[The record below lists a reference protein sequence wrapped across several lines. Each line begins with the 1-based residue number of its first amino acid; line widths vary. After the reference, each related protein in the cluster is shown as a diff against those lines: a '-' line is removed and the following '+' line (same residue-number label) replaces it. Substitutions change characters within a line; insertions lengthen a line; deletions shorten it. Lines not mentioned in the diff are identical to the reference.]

1 MQCYEI
7 GNNGTLQ
14 AVQMNTDN
22 TCPTGSFVMMQQADY
37 SLMVQAYEITPE
49 QVFTVFSWGF
59 GVVLLFWFFGYGIG
73 VAKKV
78 ISKL

>member
-1 MQCYEI
+1 MQCI
-7 GNNGTLQ
+7 TINALGSVQPINANPDGSCPQDAFIVLNN
-14 AVQMNTDN
+14 
-22 TCPTGSFVMMQQADY
+22 ADY
-37 SLMVQAYEITPE
+37 SLMVQAYQVTPE
-49 QVFTVFSWGF
+49 QVFQVFTWGF